1 MANALVNIQII
12 PQTPPGADM
21 IPYVDRAIA
30 VIKDSG
36 LPYRVGPLGTTL
48 EGDLQ
53 ACLEVIA
60 TMNQELHQQGCP
72 TALSQVKIF
81 YNAPPGSLTSLTAKY
96 DHHV

>member
-60 TMNQELHQQGCP
+60 TMNQELHQQGCSYS
-72 TALSQVKIF
+72 AIASEDFLQC
-81 YNAPPGSLTSLTAKY
+81 AAWLPPA
-96 DHHV
+96 